1 MPDPQNLVVSESGS
15 INPCALAKQLD
26 ISLAELA
33 RLVGVSRSTLAAKP
47 LGKKGHE
54 ALALLVRLLA
64 FATEMAGSL
73 EAAVEWFKHTQVVSM
88 GTKTAMEHV
97 KDGKIEWVYRH
108 LERIYH
114 GAYA

>member
-1 MPDPQNLVVSESGS
+1 
-15 INPCALAKQLD
+15 LAQ
-26 ISLAELA
+26 
-33 RLVGVSRSTLAAKP
+33 
-47 LGKKGHE
+47 
-54 ALALLVRLLA
+54 LVRLLA

-73 EAAVEWFKHTQVVSM
+73 EAAAEWIKHTPVVSM
-88 GTKTAMEHV
+88 GTKTAMGHV